1 MKKDAIICVDDEI
14 LILVSLVQEL
24 RDLFGNDFIIETAP
38 NGESALELIDELD
51 EEDTRTSIIISDWM
65 MPGMKGDE
73 LIISAQSKYPHI
85 KGILIT
91 GQAEEESIDRACSDP
106 DSIIFIEKPWH
117 ADDLISAINKLTAR

>member
-24 RDLFGNDFIIETAP
+24 KDLFGNDFIIETAP
-38 NGESALELIDELD
+38 NGESALQLIHELD

-73 LIISAQSKYPHI
+73 LIISARSKYPHI

>member
-1 MKKDAIICVDDEI
+1 MKKDAILCVDDEI

-24 RDLFGNDFIIETAP
+24 KDLFGSDFIIETAV

-91 GQAEEESIDRACSDP
+91 GQADEESIDRACSDP
-106 DSIIFIEKPWH
+106 DSIVFIGKPWH
-117 ADDLISAINKLTAR
+117 ADDLISAIKKLTAR